1 MEKIGEIIEND
12 KVKKFFSSVSKPE
25 NRVKLILAIGFAA
38 IIVIF
43 LSDYFTGNT
52 KQTSSEAKSYS
63 ISYEDY
69 SAQLEARL
77 TEMISSV
84 DGAGETKVMV
94 TLECGTEYVYASQQ
108 KTTSAMSENSDAN
121 GKKSRDEKSTG
132 EENIILIDGD
142 KGEEPIILKEMTPT
156 VAGVVVV
163 CSGAD
168 NAQVKQRIVDIVTT
182 ALGTSSN
189 RVCVTLMG

>member
-1 MEKIGEIIEND
+1 MGALGEAAKDLNLKKIFENIT
-12 KVKKFFSSVSKPE
+12 KPE
-25 NRVKLILAIGFAA
+25 NRFKLILMIGFAA
-38 IIVIF
+38 IFVIF
-43 LSDYFTGNT
+43 VSDYFTDDA
-52 KQTSSEAKSYS
+52 KQTSAEVSGYS
-63 ISYEDY
+63 VNYDDY
-69 SAQLEARL
+69 AAQLESRL

-84 DGAGETKVMV
+84 EGAGEAKVMV

-108 KTTSAMSENSDAN
+108 KTTSAMSENSDSN
-121 GKKSRDEKSTG
+121 GKSSRDEKRTG
-132 EENIILIDGD
+132 EENVILIDGD
-142 KGEEPIILKEMTPT
+142 NGEEPLILKEMTPT

-168 NAQVKQRIVDIVTT
+168 DANVKQRIVDVVTT

>member
-1 MEKIGEIIEND
+1 MEKIGEIIGND
-12 KVKKFFSSVSKPE
+12 RMKKFFSAVAKPE
-25 NRVKLILAIGFAA
+25 NRVKFILVIGFAA

-43 LSDYFTGNT
+43 LSDYFTGNV
-52 KQTSSEAKSYS
+52 KQTSSEMQSS

-69 SAQLEARL
+69 AAQLEARL

-142 KGEEPIILKEMTPT
+142 KGEEPLILKEMTPT

>member
-1 MEKIGEIIEND
+1 MEND
-12 KVKKFFSSVSKPE
+12 RVKKFISSVTKPE
-25 NRVKLILAIGFAA
+25 NRIKLILIIGFAA
-38 IIVIF
+38 IMVIF
-43 LSDYFTGNT
+43 LSDYFTDDA
-52 KQTSSEAKSYS
+52 KQTSSDVQSYS
-63 ISYEDY
+63 TSYDDY
-69 SAQLEARL
+69 AAQLEARL

-108 KTTSAMSENSDAN
+108 KTTSAKSEDSDSN
-121 GKKSRDEKSTG
+121 GKTSRDEKSTG

-142 KGEEPIILKEMTPT
+142 DGEEPLILKEMTPT

>member
-1 MEKIGEIIEND
+1 MEND
-12 KVKKFFSSVSKPE
+12 RVKKFISSVAKPE
-25 NRVKLILAIGFAA
+25 NRIRLILTIGLVAMM
-38 IIVIF
+38 VIF
-43 LSDYFTGNT
+43 LSDYLAKDT
-52 KQTSSEAKSYS
+52 KQTKAEVQGYS
-63 ISYEDY
+63 VNYDDY
-69 SAQLEARL
+69 AARLEQRL

-84 DGAGETKVMV
+84 DGAGEAKVMV

-108 KTTSAMSENSDAN
+108 KTTSAMSENSDVN
-121 GKKSRDEKSTG
+121 GKSSRDEKTTG
-132 EENIILIDGD
+132 EENVILIEGD
-142 KGEEPIILKEMTPT
+142 NGEEPLILKEMTPT

-168 NAQVKQRIVDIVTT
+168 DAQVKQRIVDIVTT